1 MQLDLIL
8 YKHILIYHFVVLAL
22 AVVRLVIA
30 QVCGLCSG
38 LSIRIRQVCMRT
50 PRARG
55 SGGLVIE
62 CFRFVVNTYPPGLH
76 DHCSYIRQW

>member
-8 YKHILIYHFVVLAL
+8 YRQILIYHFVALAL

-38 LSIRIRQVCMRT
+38 LSILIRQACMIT
-50 PRARG
+50 PSTCG